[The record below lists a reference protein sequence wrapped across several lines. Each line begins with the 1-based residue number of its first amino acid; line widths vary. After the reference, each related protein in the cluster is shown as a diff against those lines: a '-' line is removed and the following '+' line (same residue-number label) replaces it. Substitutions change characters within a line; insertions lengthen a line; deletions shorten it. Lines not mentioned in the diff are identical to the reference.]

1 MTHTKLTGG
10 EIIASGGFGCVFKP
24 ALKCKN
30 KTIKYKKGQISKL
43 MVKYESEKEYREITR
58 YKKVLSTIPNYS
70 KYFIIDNISI
80 CEPSPLTKSDLKNY
94 DAKCYAL
101 QSDNFT
107 KETINTKRN
116 KLMAINMPDGGI
128 DLYDYLNTIKYDK
141 LSELNNNLID
151 LLVNGIVPMNKLGIF
166 HSDVKDSNIL
176 VKPTCRLIDWG
187 LSTEYTPSEQRI
199 PREWDERPF
208 QYNVPFS
215 NILFNKYFINMYE
228 TFLKKNPNPSFGDVQ
243 IFVSDYI
250 LFWSKKRG
258 PGHYDGINRIFKI
271 IYFDKITN
279 VPRNLQSSI
288 IDQDITMNKITE
300 YLSTIIIKYTHNGKI
315 HLFDYMKNVYSKIID
330 IWGFIMCYKQIIE
343 TLHINYNHLNKHEHE
358 LFNALT
364 NIFNKYLF
372 EPRVEPII
380 LSKLVKDLKS
390 LNKLFHNC
398 TTLLSIPYT
407 DKYIYEST
415 LPVKPFKNNKSINR
429 HSSINKTKKRKIV
442 NNKTILSLFTQ

>member
-1 MTHTKLTGG
+1 MTRKQIKGG

-58 YKKVLSTIPNYS
+58 FKKVLTKIPNYS
-70 KYFIIDNISI
+70 KYFVIDDISI

-107 KETINTKRN
+107 KESINTNRD

-128 DLYDYLNTIKYDK
+128 DLYNYLHEINYVK
-141 LSELNNNLID
+141 LVDLNNNLID

-176 VKPTCRLIDWG
+176 VNPTCRLIDWG
-187 LSTEYTPSEQRI
+187 LSTEYKPYYRKI
-199 PREWDERPF
+199 PREWDQRPF

-215 NILFNKYFINMYE
+215 NILFNKYFIHMYE
-228 TFLKKNPNPSFGDVQ
+228 SFLNKNPNPSLEDVK
-243 IFVSDYI
+243 IFVVDYI
-250 LFWSKKRG
+250 FYWSKKRG
-258 PGHYDGINRIFKI
+258 LGHYDGIIKIFKI
-271 IYFDKITN
+271 LNYQHGIDKI
-279 VPRNLQSSI
+279 I
-288 IDQDITMNKITE
+288 E
-300 YLSTIIIKYTHNGKI
+300 YLSTIIIKYTHNGTI

-330 IWGFIMCYKQIIE
+330 IWGFIMCYKPIIE
-343 TLHINYNHLNKHEHE
+343 TLHIRYNTLNKSELE
-358 LFNALT
+358 LFHAFVH
-364 NIFNKYLF
+364 IFNKYLF

-380 LSKLVKDLKS
+380 LSQLVSDLKS
-390 LNKLFHNC
+390 LNELFHAC
-398 TTLLSIPYT
+398 TTLLTIPQT
-407 DKYIYEST
+407 DKYIYESPAPT
-415 LPVKPFKNNKSINR
+415 HFKNNKSINR
-429 HSSINKTKKRKIV
+429 RNSTNKTKKRKIV
-442 NNKTILSLFTQ
+442 NNSQ